1 MIAGCM
7 KKWSSRLNW
16 TLYSVDDMMLVWK
29 VKRRMKTS
37 PGFEVHM
44 YYPFFFLLLWWDGWM
59 NVAFFLSLWCLPHT
73 RRDLFSFQK
82 AVMM

>member
-29 VKRRMKTS
+29 VKRRKKTS
-37 PGFEVHM
+37 RGFEVHM
-44 YYPFFFLLLWWDGWM
+44 YYPFFVSPSLVGWM
-59 NVAFFLSLWCLPHT
+59 DECSFFPLVVVVAAHAP
-73 RRDLFSFQK
+73 
-82 AVMM
+82 